1 MDIPKLNSV
10 ISSKKSKVVVAHS
23 PDADDAFMFYA
34 LQQKIVESQNFEF
47 EHVLKDIQSLNK
59 ESLDLTYDL
68 QAISFFAYPLVEDK
82 YQLLSCGSSFGH
94 GYGPILISKDDYS
107 FEDLKRLSHEGI
119 AVPGENTTA
128 YLLLKLLI
136 KDFKHITVPFD
147 KITLGVKNGDYPF
160 GLIIHE
166 GQLSYVKQGLKKV
179 VDLGEWWLGK
189 TNLPLPLGGNV
200 VKRSLKEEYKKE
212 LNLLLKKSIKYALE
226 NRQKVVNIV
235 SKYAREIKSDHDL
248 VDKFVG
254 MYVNEFTL
262 ELGYI
267 GKLAIQK
274 LYQLAYRE
282 KLISKIPVLDF
293 VEGY

>member
-1 MDIPKLNSV
+1 MQQTGLTDL
-10 ISSKKSKVVVAHS
+10 KSKSKIVVAHS

-34 LQQKIVESQNFEF
+34 LQEQIVESQNFEF

-59 ESLDLTYDL
+59 ESLGLAYDL

-82 YQLLSCGSSFGH
+82 YQLLSCGSSFGY
-94 GYGPILISKDDYS
+94 GYGPIIISKNDYN
-107 FEDLKRLSHEGI
+107 FEDLKRLSKEGVAI
-119 AVPGENTTA
+119 PGEDTTA
-128 YLLLKLLI
+128 YLLLKFLI
-136 KDFKHITVPFD
+136 RDFKHITVPFD

-166 GQLSYVKQGLKKV
+166 GQLSYIKQGLKKV
-179 VDLGEWWLGK
+179 VDLGEWWLAK

-200 VKRSLKEEYKKE
+200 VKRVLKEEHKKE
-212 LNLLLKKSIKYALE
+212 LNLLLKKSIQYALE
-226 NRQKVVNIV
+226 NRQTVVNLV
-235 SKYAREIKSDHDL
+235 SKYARDIRSEHDL
-248 VDKFVG
+248 VNKFVG

-262 ELGYI
+262 ELGNV

-282 KLISKIPVLDF
+282 KLIGKIPVLDF
-293 VEGY
+293 VESQ